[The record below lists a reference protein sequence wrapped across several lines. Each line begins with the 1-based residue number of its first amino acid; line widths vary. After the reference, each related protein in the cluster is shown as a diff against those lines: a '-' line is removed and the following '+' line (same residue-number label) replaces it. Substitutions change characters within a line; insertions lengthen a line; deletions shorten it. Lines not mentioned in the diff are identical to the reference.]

1 MPIKKNDLEKMNDLI
16 DKGSTIAEVARKF
29 TNYDYCAWG
38 AWGRAAWG
46 AWGRAAVTGQ
56 YDSDWFQK
64 RAQFWGYNDV
74 FGGKKKVIGITCGQS
89 QGQRRTSVRK

>member
-1 MPIKKNDLEKMNDLI
+1 MNKSQTYGRQLETG
-16 DKGSTIAEVARKF
+16 GSWREAVGDVHWIIG
-29 TNYDYCAWG
+29 W
-38 AWGRAAWG
+38 AAG
-46 AWGRAAVTGQ
+46 LRGLGVTGQ

-89 QGQRRTSVRK
+89 QETLHRWAGLASHA